1 MKKITFLVASILL
14 LGGVANASEMK
25 KIDDEKRKK
34 LNLNEP
40 ISFVERDVAFYV
52 FADGTFD
59 FNTQGGT
66 SGGYYY
72 KETGRRSVEADRNR
86 PVNQGVVIEQD
97 AFGRVRRVGNT
108 FINYDAFDRVSRIGT
123 VFIKY
128 RNDFLTQVGGL
139 QLVYDRRG
147 NLVDIIGTVKGRG
160 FNGNGGYVNSVPR
173 GGDYYYKKDDNSD
186 KK

>member
-25 KIDDEKRKK
+25 KTDEEKRKK
-34 LNLNEP
+34 MNLNEP
-40 ISFVERDVAFYV
+40 ILFEERGVSFYV

-59 FNTQGGT
+59 FNTQVGT
-66 SGGYYY
+66 SGGNYY
-72 KETGRRSVEADRNR
+72 KETGRRSVEAERNR
-86 PVNQGVVIEQD
+86 PVNQGVVIDQD

-108 FINYDAFDRVSRIGT
+108 FINYDAFDRVTRIGT

-128 RNDFLTQVGGL
+128 RHDFLTQVGGL

-147 NLVDIIGTVKGRG
+147 NLVDMIGMVKGR
-160 FNGNGGYVNSVPR
+160 FQGNGGYVVNTPKNS
-173 GGDYYYKKDDNSD
+173 DYYYKTDENGN

>member
-25 KIDDEKRKK
+25 NTDEEKRKK
-34 LNLNEP
+34 MDLNEP
-40 ISFVERDVAFYV
+40 ILFEERGVSFYV

-59 FNTQGGT
+59 FNTQNCTTGGN
-66 SGGYYY
+66 YY
-72 KETGRRSVEADRNR
+72 KVTGRRSVEAERNR

-108 FINYDAFDRVSRIGT
+108 FINYDAFDRVTRIGT

-128 RNDFLTQVGGL
+128 RHDFLTQVGGL

-147 NLVDIIGTVKGRG
+147 NLVDRIGAVKGR
-160 FNGNGGYVNSVPR
+160 FQGNGGYVINTPKGS
-173 GGDYYYKKDDNSD
+173 DYYYKTDENSD